1 MKHSAAIFLVS
12 SALLI
17 TGCASLRETIQPVR
31 ANALFDRAV
40 ELERQGFYPE
50 AILHF
55 RASART
61 GADTE
66 LVKQHVVDIEGRMSA
81 ACIKHRAAGD
91 NYNEKRSYKK
101 AHDEYILAIASDPN
115 CSGVF
120 DALKTIEVKTAK

>member
-66 LVKQHVVDIEGRMSA
+66 LVKQHVRDIEGRMSA
-81 ACIKHRAAGD
+81 ACIKHRACLLYTSPSPRDRQKSRMPSSA
-91 NYNEKRSYKK
+91 
-101 AHDEYILAIASDPN
+101 
-115 CSGVF
+115 
-120 DALKTIEVKTAK
+120 

>member
-66 LVKQHVVDIEGRMSA
+66 LVKQHVRDIEGRMSA

-91 NYNEKRSYKK
+91 NYNENRSYKK
-101 AHDEYILAIASDPN
+101 AHDEYILAIASDPT